1 MPCEKCGYTPKTAT
15 LSCPRCG
22 AALVS
27 APPLPAMN
35 SDAGG
40 WSAAGAMPAAEP
52 LDDRTIVRPN
62 VASPQPVVAE
72 LAPDPY
78 PAEQNLHYYAPS
90 HSGADADPW
99 PAFAPVDVPLP
110 AQVPAT
116 LGTAVAPA
124 TQRWLDQAG
133 GDPRYL
139 PTATLGVRFGA
150 HLLDVLVVSGV
161 TVGVLVVG
169 ALVGWLVGTITS
181 GATFMLLLVLYAAS
195 IVLPLLYFAWG
206 WGNGQ
211 TIGKRA
217 MGLAVIDVNTG
228 GPIGPGRA
236 FARVLMLSVMALPL
250 YLGFL
255 SLLSEDRRGWHDTA
269 VNSRV
274 VRLPAA
280 YR

>member
-1 MPCEKCGYTPKTAT
+1 MPCEKCGYTPKTAA

-27 APPLPAMN
+27 AHPLPAMT
-35 SDAGG
+35 SEAGS
-40 WSAAGAMPAAEP
+40 WPAAGAVLAAEP
-52 LDDRTIVRPN
+52 LDDRTIVRPS
-62 VASPQPVVAE
+62 VANPQPVVAE
-72 LAPDPY
+72 LTPDPY
-78 PAEQNLHYYAPS
+78 PAAQNLSYYPAAA
-90 HSGADADPW
+90 ADQW
-99 PAFAPVDVPLP
+99 PAFAPVETPFP
-110 AQVPAT
+110 AHVPA
-116 LGTAVAPA
+116 LPGTAVAPA

-133 GDPRYL
+133 GDPRNL

-150 HLLDVLVVSGV
+150 HMLDGLVVSGV
-161 TVGVLVVG
+161 MVAVLVVG
-169 ALVGWLVGTITS
+169 FLAGWLVSTITS
-181 GATFMLLLVLYAAS
+181 GVAYMVLLIIIYAAYV
-195 IVLPLLYFAWG
+195 VLPTLYYVWG

-228 GPIGPGRA
+228 GSIGSGRA
-236 FARVLMLSVMALPL
+236 FGRLLMMSVMALPL